1 MKGKV
6 EAVTNQQTP
15 DTRKYEVNLTL
26 TIRKGL
32 TYKRSEELLDQLRQ
46 EYLGK
51 MTDITLIET
60 NQNSIG

>member
-6 EAVTNQQTP
+6 EAVTTQQTQ
-15 DTRKYEVNLTL
+15 DTLRYEVNLTV

-32 TYKRSEELLDQLRQ
+32 TYKRSEELLASLQE

-51 MTDITLIET
+51 MVDITLSET
-60 NQNSIG
+60 NSNNQA